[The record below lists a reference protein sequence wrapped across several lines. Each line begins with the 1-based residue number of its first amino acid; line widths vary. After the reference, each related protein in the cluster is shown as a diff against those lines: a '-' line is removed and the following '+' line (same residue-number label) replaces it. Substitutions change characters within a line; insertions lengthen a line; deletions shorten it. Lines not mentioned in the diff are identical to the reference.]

1 MIHLRKL
8 LIATGKRIVEL
19 RIEISNEGRPSA
31 SSDNLSVETNRIGA
45 PGIKNCPVIAG
56 TAHTRARAS
65 KPRPVERRNLI
76 CTRNAIIGRNDD
88 NIITSSSFPLC
99 RTTNVAKLE
108 VLLPPRLVCKGNAAA
123 TTTYVAK
130 RDLPHLPHLSGGNR
144 PVNASLN
151 GDLDQDKSP
160 PITRH
165 VIARHAAPLPGHV

>member
-8 LIATGKRIVEL
+8 LKATDKCIVEL

-45 PGIKNCPVIAG
+45 PGISC
-56 TAHTRARAS
+56 HS
-65 KPRPVERRNLI
+65 
-76 CTRNAIIGRNDD
+76 
-88 NIITSSSFPLC
+88 SSSFLLC
-99 RTTNVAKLE
+99 RTTNVAKPEL
-108 VLLPPRLVCKGNAAA
+108 LLPPRLVCKGNAAA

-151 GDLDQDKSP
+151 GDLDQDKSL

-165 VIARHAAPLPGHV
+165 VIARHAAPFQATFDRSCSASVISPTSATQRAVPGASDEAQVENSG